1 MTSTFKTAA
10 LALALLGLSGC
21 PYVVGPAGDPGAAG
35 PSGQVGEAGA
45 TGPTGGAGDAGATGP
60 AGPAGPEGPQG
71 PVGPPGREVQYSG
84 PGLVVTVLDAG
95 VAGDVATVELSLT
108 DGLGRPLDRT
118 GGYTEGAVSASL
130 VLGRLGERS
139 DGLPL
144 QYVSYTARPVAFD
157 GGSVVQN
164 AADSNGTWAEQEPLG
179 TGRYTYRFAAPVAP
193 GAAAGTTHTV
203 GVYATR
209 TFRGV
214 RAVANALFHFR
225 PDGQPVTARRALV
238 TTAACNGCH
247 TRLEA
252 HGGARREVG
261 LCILCHTD
269 TQDVDPETG
278 NSIDFKTMVHRLHR
292 GAELPS
298 VQAGTPYRFVGF
310 GGALYDYSAVRYPGD
325 ALDCDACHAGADGAR
340 WKTQPSTAGCASCHD
355 RTWFASTPPPAG
367 FTLHTAGARPD
378 SQCVVCHGLGGT
390 VPVEA
395 SHVAR
400 ARDPRRVF
408 VAGAI
413 VAAPATAPGAR
424 PQVTFAVSVD
434 GRPRDVLTDRVS
446 RLRFV
451 FGGPTRDVARYWSE
465 AAEAAADCAT
475 VSDGGACL
483 ERVDAGVFTWRAG
496 NALLPTDEGSFNVG
510 LELCA
515 TSDAGVRW
523 CAENPVAAFA
533 VTDAAPKARRASV
546 TQAQCNACHQGLA
559 AHGGSRTRVEHCVT
573 CHNPNLVEAVAVPTD
588 GGVVT
593 APAANF
599 KDLVHR
605 LHAAAAYPSRLQD
618 CAKCHT
624 ATALALPLFDGALPS
639 RSELR
644 SCGALPDG
652 GSGAPDDGGST
663 CLTEAEQAQAVY
675 ELPTA
680 AACTSCHA
688 GVATQGHAAL
698 TTSGT
703 VETCALCHAAG
714 RTVGVNLVH
723 AVEP

>member
-21 PYVVGPAGDPGAAG
+21 PYVVGPPGDPGAAG
-35 PSGQVGEAGA
+35 PAGQTGE
-45 TGPTGGAGDAGATGP
+45 TGPTGPTGSPGDAGAMGP

-71 PVGPPGREVQYSG
+71 PVGPPGREVQYSAV
-84 PGLVVTVLDAG
+84 GLVVTVLDAG

-118 GGYTEGAVSASL
+118 GRYTEGAVSASF

-144 QYVSYTARPVAFD
+144 QYVSYTARTVTFD
-157 GGSVVQN
+157 GGAFAQN
-164 AADSNGTWAEQEPLG
+164 AADGNGTWTELEPLG
-179 TGRYTYRFAAPVAP
+179 AGRYAYRFGAPVAV
-193 GAAAGTTHTV
+193 GANAAQTHTI

-214 RAVANALFHFR
+214 RAVSNALFHFR
-225 PDGQPVTARRALV
+225 PDGQPVTAKRELV

-261 LCILCHTD
+261 LCVLCHTD
-269 TQDVDPETG
+269 TKDVDPETG
-278 NSIDFKTMVHRLHR
+278 NSIDFKTMVHRIHR

-310 GGALYDYSAVRYPGD
+310 GGAVHDYSEVRYPGE
-325 ALDCDACHAGADGAR
+325 AANCDACHAGPDGAR
-340 WKTQPSTAGCASCHD
+340 WKTQPTIAGCASCHD
-355 RTWFASTPPPAG
+355 RTWFTSATAPAG
-367 FTLHTAGARPD
+367 YALHTAGPRPD
-378 SQCVVCHGLGGT
+378 SQCVVCHGPAGT

-395 SHVAR
+395 SHLAR
-400 ARDPRRVF
+400 ARDPRRLA
-408 VAGAI
+408 VAGRI
-413 VAAPATAPGAR
+413 LSAPATAPGAR
-424 PQVTFAVSVD
+424 PRVTFAVTVN
-434 GRPRDVLTDRVS
+434 GQPRDVLTERLS
-446 RLRFV
+446 RLRVV
-451 FGGPTRDVARYWSE
+451 FGGPTRDVRRYFSE
-465 AAEAAADCAT
+465 TAEAAADCAT
-475 VSDGGACL
+475 VTDGGACL
-483 ERVDAGVFTWRAG
+483 ERVDAGVFTWHAA
-496 NALLPTDEGSFNVG
+496 NALVPTDEGSFNVG

-533 VTDAAPKARRASV
+533 VTDASPRARRASV
-546 TQAQCNACHQGLA
+546 TQAQCDACHQGLA

-573 CHNPNLVEAVAVPTD
+573 CHNPNLVEGVAVPTD

-605 LHAAAAYPSRLQD
+605 LHAAAAYPARLQD

-624 ATALALPLFDGALPS
+624 PTALALPLFDGALPS
-639 RSELR
+639 KSELR
-644 SCGALPDG
+644 SCGLLPDG
-652 GSGAPDDGGST
+652 GSGAPADGGAS
-663 CLTEAEQAQAVY
+663 CLSAAVQAQAVY

-688 GVATQGHAAL
+688 GVATQGHAAI

-714 RTVGVNLVH
+714 RTAGVNLVH